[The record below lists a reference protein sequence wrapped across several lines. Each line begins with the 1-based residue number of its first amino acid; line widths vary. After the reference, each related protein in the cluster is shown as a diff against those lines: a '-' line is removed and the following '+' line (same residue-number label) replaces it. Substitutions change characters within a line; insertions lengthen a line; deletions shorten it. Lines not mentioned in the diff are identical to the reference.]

1 MDIDKW
7 KCFVRVAKKECD
19 SYSIFTL
26 LSEFRAATHK
36 H

>member
-7 KCFVRVAKKECD
+7 RVAKKECD